1 MSMVLTVTVNPSY
14 DTTATAV
21 RVEPDRKIRCTEA
34 VEHPG
39 GGGINVARVIG
50 ILGGNATALWTN
62 GGLFGIGLG
71 QLLDSAGVDHIPID
85 ISGHTR
91 QSFAV
96 IEDKT
101 HRHYRFSTPGP
112 DISEEELEDLAAVVR
127 QNQYDFLVIS
137 GGLPPSVDP
146 EFYNRLA
153 SIATGKGAR
162 VVLDTNGEPL
172 RAALA
177 GGDVYLVKPNFR
189 ELAEAVGMEPGD
201 GNFDV
206 TSSSREL
213 VEQGKAAVVVTSLG
227 PAGVILTTTKG
238 VMRIPAPTVTISSKI
253 GAGDST
259 VGGIVYRLGEGD
271 DLIAAVRFGVASGAA
286 AVMTPGTELCKRH
299 DVESLIA
306 AILADSDD

>member
-1 MSMVLTVTVNPSY
+1 MSTVLTVTVNPSY

-21 RVEPDRKIRCTEA
+21 RVEPDRKIRCTKA

-50 ILGGNATALWTN
+50 ILGGRATALWTK

-85 ISGHTR
+85 ISGPTR

-96 IEDKT
+96 IEDNT

-112 DISEEELEDLAAVVR
+112 EISGEEMEDLVAVVR
-127 QNQYDFLVIS
+127 KSQYDFLVIS

-146 EFYNRLA
+146 EFYTRLA
-153 SIATGKGAR
+153 SIAADRGAR
-162 VVLDTNGEPL
+162 VVLDTSGEPL

-177 GGDVYLVKPNFR
+177 GGNVYLVKPNFR
-189 ELAEAVGMEPGD
+189 ELAEAVGMDPED
-201 GNFDV
+201 GSFDV

-213 VEQGKAAVVVTSLG
+213 VEEGRAAVVVTSLG
-227 PAGVILTTTKG
+227 PAGVILTTSKCA
-238 VMRIPAPTVTISSKI
+238 MRIPAPTVPISSKI

-306 AILADSDD
+306 AISEESDD